1 MVTEVSFP
9 LGMALLVARQTM
21 LSPFSMSEGAMKRVL
36 MILSLLPSRRS
47 VCGRRNG
54 DEKRQ
59 FPTGEGLLLLAE
71 GRGRLCT
78 RTASPHSYE
87 FRSQAV
93 LSAITVP
100 LAGICQEALGE

>member
-1 MVTEVSFP
+1 
-9 LGMALLVARQTM
+9 
-21 LSPFSMSEGAMKRVL
+21 MKRVL

-47 VCGRRNG
+47 VCRGKNT

-59 FPTGEGLLLLAE
+59 FPTGEGHLALAE
-71 GRGRLCT
+71 SCTRLCT
-78 RTASPHSYE
+78 HTATPRSYK
-87 FRSQAV
+87 FLSQAV